1 MSKAFARLGL
11 QVLAVDSV
19 KVSGVPSVLL
29 DLAKPLS
36 QKLVLDLISSRRL
49 AAVHL
54 APPCGTSSAA
64 RRIYA
69 GPGSP
74 QPLRSA
80 LHPDGLP
87 GLSFF
92 NRQRVATANKL
103 YRFSAEVI
111 LACQE
116 NRVIWSLE
124 NPESSLFW
132 ITSPVLSVW
141 KALRS
146 HIFHGTFDSC
156 VYGGARKKA
165 TTFWSNC
172 QSVSDLSLR
181 CHPRLGHVH
190 LPWGRQASGWS
201 TAEEAAYPPILC
213 RHWASLVTEDLSR
226 RGRLADFS
234 SAQGSVR
241 YAAAE
246 RASLGL
252 FPKATHAPVVVDPF
266 QGLGQT

>member
-11 QVLAVDSV
+11 QVLAIDSV
-19 KVSGVPSVLL
+19 KVSGVSSVVL
-29 DLAKPLS
+29 DLVKPLS
-36 QKLVLDLISSRRL
+36 QKLVFDLIRSRRL

-64 RRIYA
+64 RRIDA

-111 LACQE
+111 LACQA
-116 NRVIWSLE
+116 NGVLWSLE

-132 ITSPVLSVW
+132 LTSPMLSVW
-141 KALRS
+141 KELRR
-146 HIFHGTFDSC
+146 HIFFGTFDSC
-156 VYGGARKKA
+156 VYGGAHARK
-165 TTFWSNC
+165 
-172 QSVSDLSLR
+172 
-181 CHPRLGHVH
+181 PR
-190 LPWGRQASGWS
+190 PSGR
-201 TAEEAAYPPILC
+201 T
-213 RHWASLVTEDLSR
+213 ASLFQTFPYGVTPAWGMCICHGAGMLQAQVGPPQKKQPIPPYSADTGHPWLLKPSR
-226 RGRLADFS
+226 VRAALQT
-234 SAQGSVR
+234 SAFLRVHSGTQQ
-241 YAAAE
+241 
-246 RASLGL
+246 
-252 FPKATHAPVVVDPF
+252 PKGPP
-266 QGLGQT
+266 